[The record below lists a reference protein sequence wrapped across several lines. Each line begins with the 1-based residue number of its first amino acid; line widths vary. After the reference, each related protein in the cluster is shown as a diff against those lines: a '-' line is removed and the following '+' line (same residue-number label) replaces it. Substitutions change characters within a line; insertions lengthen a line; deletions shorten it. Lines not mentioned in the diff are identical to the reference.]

1 VISRINLPA
10 LIDGVMHGRIPAE
23 TVSFTKSSL
32 VQSAGGGAQF
42 ALTIPR
48 TGENNISIEATLNR
62 ISGELLVTLADTFKK
77 GLLPEGTKIQADL
90 SGQIRVSG
98 IPNNMS
104 GVADLS
110 SGAGRIND

>member
-1 VISRINLPA
+1 
-10 LIDGVMHGRIPAE
+10 
-23 TVSFTKSSL
+23 
-32 VQSAGGGAQF
+32 
-42 ALTIPR
+42 
-48 TGENNISIEATLNR
+48 
-62 ISGELLVTLADTFKK
+62 GELLVTCVDRLKK

-110 SGAGRIND
+110 SGAGRINDEPLQSLTAHATFAGSTITFDKLEASLDGGHLTCSGRFDTTTRASEV